1 MVTENTDIHSSRNK
15 GRRDADT
22 LHTYASA
29 WIDEW
34 KEGEARDDAELRHRW
49 KTRGRRGLVQIS
61 VGERRKYMHTIN

>member
-1 MVTENTDIHSSRNK
+1 
-15 GRRDADT
+15 

-34 KEGEARDDAELRHRW
+34 KEGEARDDAQLRHRW
-49 KTRGRRGLVQIS
+49 KKEGAERGLVQIS